1 MSINEKDSGYKVIM
15 HLRYSELTNK
25 IYPPAFYLSRPK
37 IRAIYNVTSCDEVID
52 CVQLPYFKEPK
63 ATSYPLDLNKG
74 FDQFIF
80 RRDAEPYQLL
90 NKVQKFVLESEENVL
105 KLNASQKTQTCASS
119 STSCP
124 DKQSA
129 LEPKRKQ
136 ILTTRG
142 FLARIMLT
150 PYRLKGSEYNS
161 MTFYATRYCGILH
174 LIDSNYKMD
183 RLKKCSYHSKFVQA
197 CYSDSPDLE
206 PNTNVPVDENNIIF
220 SIYQTTLKEFDLI
233 YSAEIQG
240 IISDHKIN
248 DIHNL
253 DEINECRFVLTKLL
267 PEKPIEDIFDHPKCM
282 LFWLQSYLTNVNDI
296 FIGVRNLDGVVNTPV
311 QMKRVQDM
319 PKNRFWQP
327 HICIRFLHIMLSLV
341 EETMAKVDCPYTT
354 YEFKYDCYAKCIKL
368 KIHNGK
374 SEYSLLSEEYIKKCK
389 ERTNFK

>member
-15 HLRYSELTNK
+15 YLRSSELTNK
-25 IYPPAFYLSRPK
+25 IYLPAFYLSVPK
-37 IRAIYNVTSCDEVID
+37 IRAIYNVTSSDEVID

-80 RRDAEPYQLL
+80 RRNAEPFHIFA
-90 NKVQKFVLESEENVL
+90 K
-105 KLNASQKTQTCASS
+105 ACASS

-129 LEPKRKQ
+129 MGPKRKQ

-142 FLARIMLT
+142 LLARIMLT

-161 MTFYATRYCGILH
+161 MTFYATRYCGIIH
-174 LIDSNYKMD
+174 LTQ
-183 RLKKCSYHSKFVQA
+183 LKFDDDGSKNCSYHSKFAQA
-197 CYSDSPDLE
+197 CFSDSPDLE

-253 DEINECRFVLTKLL
+253 DEINECRFVLTKVV
-267 PEKPIEDIFDHPKCM
+267 PKKPIGDIFDHPKCM
-282 LFWLQSYLTNVNDI
+282 LFWLQSYLANVNDI

-319 PKNRFWQP
+319 PKNRSWQP
-327 HICIRFLHIMLSLV
+327 HICIRFLHTMLSLV
-341 EETMAKVDCPYTT
+341 EETMANVDCPYTT
-354 YEFKYDCYAKCIKL
+354 YEFKYDSYAKCIKL